1 MSLASGFFE
10 KTFFRY
16 WKFFSL
22 SDILKPD
29 DFRTEF
35 NLTHFSDCYRG
46 KQSEL
51 ICQPSA
57 IDVELKNLKEELIFC
72 LSKEKEKLFRR
83 LKKTTGVLNYI
94 EEESEYS
101 TDNPKIK
108 AMREIIV
115 QEGVAMMVTVKQFLD

>member
-1 MSLASGFFE
+1 M
-10 KTFFRY
+10 
-16 WKFFSL
+16 
-22 SDILKPD
+22 
-29 DFRTEF
+29 
-35 NLTHFSDCYRG
+35 
-46 KQSEL
+46 
-51 ICQPSA
+51 
-57 IDVELKNLKEELIFC
+57 
-72 LSKEKEKLFRR
+72 SKEKEKLFRR